1 MVSMCAIN
9 YPCSPPGVIV
19 VTKKHHPSSVTDLHV
34 VEEDPPDAMV
44 AVLMRLTDSIDRN
57 TAALRDLG
65 VSGKGQARAIE
76 RMHADL
82 AAWQREGRHGDP
94 WAAPMVDRNGQPVCV
109 VVAMRDQ
116 AAP

>member
-1 MVSMCAIN
+1 MVSVCAYN
-9 YPCSPPGVIV
+9 YQCSPPGVIV

-34 VEEDPPDAMV
+34 VEEEPPDAMV
-44 AVLMRLTDSIDRN
+44 AVLMTDSIDRN

-82 AAWQREGRHGDP
+82 AAWQREGRHEDDP
-94 WAAPMVDRNGQPVCV
+94 WAAPMVDRNGRPVRV
-109 VVAMRDQ
+109 TVAMRDQ